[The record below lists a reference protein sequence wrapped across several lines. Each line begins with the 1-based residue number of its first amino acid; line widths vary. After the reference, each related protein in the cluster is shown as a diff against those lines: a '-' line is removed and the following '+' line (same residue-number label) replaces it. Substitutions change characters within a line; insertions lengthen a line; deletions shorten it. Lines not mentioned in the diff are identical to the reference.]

1 MSKQLI
7 NRGVVANDG
16 TGDNLRVGAGKIND
30 NFDEVY
36 AAIGDGTS
44 LYSNITF
51 IDDSSTTTNIS
62 LGDSFTISGGS
73 NLTSTITGS
82 SVSIDLNSTI
92 TGLTSLDSSAL
103 SISGVAVST
112 QPFAIAQAI
121 ALG

>member
-73 NLTSTITGS
+73 NMTSTIAGS

-92 TGLTSLDSSAL
+92 TGLTSLDSAAL
-103 SISGVAVST
+103 SINGVAVST

>member
-44 LYSNITF
+44 LNSNITF

-73 NLTSTITGS
+73 NMTSTIAGS

-92 TGLTSLDSSAL
+92 TGLTSLDSAAL
-103 SISGVAVST
+103 SINGVAVST

>member
-36 AAIGDGTS
+36 AAIGDGSS

-82 SVSIDLNSTI
+82 SVSISLDSSI
-92 TGLTSLDSSAL
+92 TGLTSLDSAAL
-103 SISGVAVST
+103 PINGVAVST

>member
-36 AAIGDGTS
+36 AAIGDGSS

-92 TGLTSLDSSAL
+92 TGLTSLNSAAL
-103 SISGVAVST
+103 SIDGVAVST

>member
-36 AAIGDGTS
+36 AAIGDGSS

-73 NLTSTITGS
+73 NMTSTITGS

-92 TGLTSLDSSAL
+92 TGLTSLDSAAL
-103 SISGVAVST
+103 TISGVAVST

>member
-82 SVSIDLNSTI
+82 SVSISLDSSI
-92 TGLTSLDSSAL
+92 TGLTSLDSAAL
-103 SISGVAVST
+103 SINGVAVST

>member
-7 NRGVVANDG
+7 NRGTVANDG